1 MRKLFTVI
9 AIVAI
14 SFTAPSAFGEEA
26 VPESRQELAKLWDTE
41 QAQQVAT
48 DESTQANY
56 TGMHETDI
64 DGVTGPW
71 EGNFRGGRVHP
82 PAGR

>member
-26 VPESRQELAKLWDTE
+26 VPESRQELAK
-41 QAQQVAT
+41 
-48 DESTQANY
+48 
-56 TGMHETDI
+56 
-64 DGVTGPW
+64 
-71 EGNFRGGRVHP
+71 
-82 PAGR
+82 PAGGDGRLHLRP